1 MNLRGKNV
9 LVLGMGET
17 GLSIVRWLLRNEA
30 NVRAADSR
38 TTPPCLDTLMRVLP
52 DGNVFIGGFRPEAFA
67 GIDLIAISPG
77 VPVAERLVRQ
87 AADRGTP
94 IVGDMELFAWAI
106 KEQSEQSEQAEG
118 WKKGQQGQQG
128 QRRAPRPK
136 IVAVTGSNGKTT
148 VTAMAGAMVKNAG
161 WDAEVAGNIGPAV
174 LDALMRRQDSGK
186 LPQAWILEVSSFQL
200 ETTSSLQPDAAVVLN
215 LSEDHLDR
223 YAGMAG
229 YAAAKARIFL
239 TGTDGGNHASD
250 KVQIL
255 NREDFRVLEMALP
268 GRKQITF
275 GLDPPVGDS
284 DFGLLRHSENIW
296 LAQGQTHLIRT
307 GELRVVGLHNM
318 ANALAALAL
327 CRAVGLP
334 FEPLLQ
340 ALREFRSL
348 PHRME
353 KVATFSG
360 ITFYDDSK
368 GTNVGATVAALNGMA
383 QPVILIAGGD
393 GKGQDFSPLAKAIA
407 EHARAVVLIGR
418 DAGKIAAAVQHG
430 GVPLH
435 HAATMED
442 AVRESFTLAQPGD
455 AVLMSPACASFDMFR
470 NYIHRAEAFVA
481 AVKQVEKSQVET
493 ENSANVHGAL
503 NR

>member
-52 DGNVFIGGFRPEAFA
+52 DGSVFTGGFRPEAFA

-87 AADRGTP
+87 AADRGMP

-118 WKKGQQGQQG
+118 WKKGQQG

-200 ETTSSLQPDAAVVLN
+200 ETTCSLQPDAAVVLN

-223 YAGMAG
+223 YAGMVG
-229 YAAAKARIFL
+229 YAAAKARIFFAR
-239 TGTDGGNHASD
+239 TDGNHASD
-250 KVQIL
+250 GVQIL

-268 GRKQITF
+268 GRKPITF
-275 GLDPPVGDS
+275 GLDPPVGHS
-284 DFGLLRHSENIW
+284 DFGLLREGENIW

-307 GELRVVGLHNM
+307 AELHVAGLHNM

-327 CRAVGLP
+327 CRAAGLP

-353 KVATFSG
+353 KVAAFSG

-393 GKGQDFSPLAKAIA
+393 GKGQDFSSLAKAIA

-481 AVKQVEKSQVET
+481 AVRQVET
-493 ENSANVHGAL
+493 ENSADLHGAL